1 MNRTYMLSEEVVER
15 LDATARR
22 LAVGQSDLVNF
33 LLDQALTQVEAGK
46 LTVPTKPKVYGI
58 AHDGSNVTA

>member
-1 MNRTYMLSEEVVER
+1 MNRTYILDDQVIER

-33 LLDQALTQVEAGK
+33 LLDQALDQIEAGALK
-46 LTVPTKPKVYGI
+46 VPTAPKVYGI
-58 AHDGSNVTA
+58 AQTANGSS